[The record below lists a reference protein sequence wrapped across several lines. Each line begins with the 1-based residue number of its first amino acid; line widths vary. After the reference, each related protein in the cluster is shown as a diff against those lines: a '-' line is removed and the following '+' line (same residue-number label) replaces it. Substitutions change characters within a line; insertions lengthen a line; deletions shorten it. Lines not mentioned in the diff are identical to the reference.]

1 MFFPEDCCS
10 QQKIEIFMLTNTIIF
25 SNQLPTLQYSSTS
38 EQFDETWEAP
48 LSILL
53 GLGRAAGADFIEFF
67 LERHNYISCLA
78 EDDVITSISP
88 SLATGAG
95 VRVFRGKADCYVS
108 TNNLTFIGL
117 KAALEKGLAIL
128 GLQLPT
134 ANAFIPE
141 INLEIFRD
149 YASRRGKDS
158 WLGLCSSIQE
168 MGEVLLDS
176 TGQLQKKV
184 SHVQSRRA
192 NYFRDWQEVLVA
204 GSDGTF
210 ARDIRLTQS
219 VALNVLCADGANR
232 VSIGDRTGNTSDA
245 NFLRTWDAEKSAA
258 TVGESAGKML
268 YADYVESGNYPII
281 MANHFGGVIFHEAC
295 GHLLE
300 TTQIERK
307 TTPFADQ
314 KGQKIAHESLT
325 AWDEGRSENAFGT
338 IDMDDEGMPAQRTLL
353 IEKGVL
359 KNFLA
364 DRAGSLRTGH
374 PRTGSGR
381 RQNYTY
387 AAASRMRNTYIAT
400 GEYSTQDLFASID
413 KGIYCKKMGGGS
425 VGATGQ
431 FNFGVDEA
439 YLIENGKITKP
450 LKGAILIG
458 EAKEIMNKVSM
469 CSQDLELAPGFCGSV
484 SGSIYTTVGQPHI
497 KVDSIT
503 VGGR

>member
-1 MFFPEDCCS
+1 MHQSTLLLSKE
-10 QQKIEIFMLTNTIIF
+10 
-25 SNQLPTLQYSSTS
+25 LPTLHYTSTP
-38 EQFDETWEAP
+38 ERFDETWEAP
-48 LSILL
+48 LATLL

-67 LERHNYISCLA
+67 LERVNYISCLA
-78 EDDVITSISP
+78 EDDTITSIAPRLS
-88 SLATGAG
+88 TGAG
-95 VRVFRGKADCYVS
+95 VRVFRGQGDCYVS
-108 TNNLTFIGL
+108 TNDLSFSGL
-117 KAALEKGLAIL
+117 KSALEKGLSIL

-134 ANAFIPE
+134 PNAYIPE
-141 INLEIFRD
+141 INLELLRD
-149 YASRRGKDS
+149 YATKKGKDA
-158 WLGLCSSIQE
+158 WLSECSSMRE
-168 MGEVLLDS
+168 MGEVLLDANA
-176 TGQLQKKV
+176 QLQLKAT
-184 SHVQSRRA
+184 HVQSRRA
-192 NYFRDWQEVLVA
+192 TYFRDWQEVLVA
-204 GSDGTF
+204 ASDGTF

-219 VALNVLCADGANR
+219 VGYNLLCADGANR
-232 VSIGDRTGNTSDA
+232 SSIAQRAGSTSEPG
-245 NFLRTWDAEKSAA
+245 FLRSWEYQSAA
-258 TVGESAGKML
+258 EEVAESAGKML
-268 YADYVESGNYPII
+268 YADYVESGTYPII
-281 MANHFGGVIFHEAC
+281 MANEFGGVIFHEAC

-300 TTQIERK
+300 TTQIERH
-307 TTPFADQ
+307 TSPFADK
-314 KGQKIAHESLT
+314 KGEKIAHESLT

-364 DRAGSLRTGH
+364 DRSGSLRTGH

-381 RQNYTY
+381 RQNYTF

-400 GEYSTQDLFASID
+400 GDYSNDDLFASID

-431 FNFGVDEA
+431 FNFSVEEA

-458 EAKEIMNKVSM
+458 EATEIMNKISM
-469 CSQDLELAPGFCGSV
+469 CSQDLALAAGFCGSI

>member
-1 MFFPEDCCS
+1 MDSSTLLISRE
-10 QQKIEIFMLTNTIIF
+10 
-25 SNQLPTLQYSSTS
+25 LPTLQYASTPAR
-38 EQFDETWEAP
+38 FDETWEAP

-67 LERHNYISCLA
+67 LERVNYISCLA
-78 EDDVITSISP
+78 EDDTITSIAPRLS
-88 SLATGAG
+88 TGAG
-95 VRVFRGKADCYVS
+95 VRVFRGLADCYVS
-108 TNNLTFIGL
+108 TNDLSFLGL
-117 KAALEKGLAIL
+117 KSALEKALSIL
-128 GLQLPT
+128 GLQLP
-134 ANAFIPE
+134 APNSYIPE
-141 INLEIFRD
+141 INLELLRD
-149 YASRRGKDS
+149 YATTKGKDA
-158 WLGLCSSIQE
+158 WLAESSSMKE
-168 MGEVLLDS
+168 MGEILLDANE
-176 TGQLQKKV
+176 QLKLKADR
-184 SHVQSRRA
+184 VQSRRA
-192 NYFRDWQEVLVA
+192 SYFRDWQEVLVA
-204 GSDGTF
+204 ASDGTF

-219 VALNVLCADGANR
+219 VGYNLLCADGAHR
-232 VSIGDRTGNTSDA
+232 SSIAKRDGNTSGSS
-245 NFLRTWDAEKSAA
+245 FLRSWDYESAA
-258 TVGESAGKML
+258 EEVALAAGQML
-268 YADYVESGNYPII
+268 YADYVESGTYPIV

-300 TTQIERK
+300 TTQIERN
-307 TTPFADQ
+307 TSPFSDK
-314 KGQKIAHESLT
+314 KGEKIAHESLT
-325 AWDEGRSENAFGT
+325 AWDEGRSPNAFGT

-387 AAASRMRNTYIAT
+387 AAASRMRNTYIAP
-400 GEYSTQDLFASID
+400 GEYSNEDLFASID

-431 FNFGVDEA
+431 FNFSVEEA

-458 EAKEIMNKVSM
+458 EAKEIMNKISM
-469 CSQDLELAPGFCGSV
+469 CSQDLSLAAGFCGSI

>member
-1 MFFPEDCCS
+1 
-10 QQKIEIFMLTNTIIF
+10 MLTN
-25 SNQLPTLQYSSTS
+25 SLLLSSELPTLQYSSTS
-38 EQFDETWEAP
+38 ERFDETWEAP
-48 LSILL
+48 LATLL

-67 LERHNYISCLA
+67 LERVNYISSLA
-78 EDDVITSISP
+78 EEDAITSITPRLS
-88 SLATGAG
+88 TGAG

-108 TNNLTFIGL
+108 TNDITFTGL
-117 KAALEKGLAIL
+117 KAALEKALSIM
-128 GLQLPT
+128 GLQLP
-134 ANAFIPE
+134 APNAFIPE
-141 INLEIFRD
+141 INLELLRD
-149 YASRRGKDS
+149 YASKRGKDA
-158 WLGLCSSIQE
+158 WLPLCSSIRD
-168 MGEVLLDS
+168 MGEILLEG
-176 TGQLQKKV
+176 TATLEKTAK
-184 SHVQSRRA
+184 HIQSRRA
-192 NYFRDWQEVLVA
+192 SYFRDWQEVLVA
-204 GSDGTF
+204 ASDGTF

-219 VALNVLCADGANR
+219 VGFNLLCADGSNR
-232 VSIGDRTGNTSDA
+232 SSIGDRAGNTSDP
-245 NFLRTWDAEKSAA
+245 NFLRTWDYNQAAEKLS
-258 TVGESAGKML
+258 ESAGKML
-268 YADYVESGNYPII
+268 YADYVESGTYPVI

-307 TTPFADQ
+307 TTPFADK
-314 KGQKIAHESLT
+314 KGEKIAHESLT
-325 AWDEGRSENAFGT
+325 AWDEGRTDNAFGT

-353 IEKGVL
+353 IEKGIL
-359 KNFLA
+359 KNFLS
-364 DRAGSLRTGH
+364 DRTGSVRTGH

-381 RQNYTY
+381 RQGFNF

-400 GEYSTQDLFASID
+400 GDYTTEQIFASVD

-431 FNFGVDEA
+431 FNFSVDEA

-458 EAKEIMNKVSM
+458 EAKEIMNKISM

>member
-1 MFFPEDCCS
+1 
-10 QQKIEIFMLTNTIIF
+10 MLTITPLL
-25 SNQLPTLQYSSTS
+25 SNQLPNLQYSFTQ
-38 EQFDETWEAP
+38 ERFDETWEAP
-48 LSILL
+48 LATLL

-67 LERHNYISCLA
+67 LERVNYISCLA
-78 EDDVITSISP
+78 EEDTITSITPRLS
-88 SLATGAG
+88 TGAG

-108 TNNLTFIGL
+108 TNDLSFSGL
-117 KAALEKGLAIL
+117 KAALEKGLSIM
-128 GLQLPT
+128 GLQLPAAT
-134 ANAFIPE
+134 SFIPE
-141 INLEIFRD
+141 INLELLRD
-149 YASRRGKDS
+149 YATKRGKDR
-158 WLGLCSSIQE
+158 WLPLCSSIQDMSE
-168 MGEVLLDS
+168 FLLES
-176 TGQLQKKV
+176 TDKLKQKAN
-184 SHVQSRRA
+184 HIQSRRA
-192 NYFRDWQEVLVA
+192 TYFRDWQEVLVA

-210 ARDIRLTQS
+210 ARDVRLTQS
-219 VALNVLCADGANR
+219 VGLSLLCADGAHR
-232 VSIGDRTGNTSDA
+232 TSIAERAGNTSDP
-245 NFLRTWDAEKSAA
+245 NFLRTWDYNEAAEHIAD
-258 TVGESAGKML
+258 SAGKML
-268 YADYVESGNYPII
+268 YADYVESGTYPII

-307 TTPFADQ
+307 TTPFADK
-314 KGQKIAHESLT
+314 KGEKIAHESLT
-325 AWDEGRSENAFGT
+325 AWDEGRTDNAFGT

-364 DRAGSLRTGH
+364 DRAGSARTGH

-381 RQNYTY
+381 RQNYTF

-400 GEYSTQDLFASID
+400 GEYSIDDLFASVD

-458 EAKEIMNKVSM
+458 EAKEIMNKISM
-469 CSQDLELAPGFCGSV
+469 CSQDLSLAPGFCGSV
-484 SGSIYTTVGQPHI
+484 SGSIYTTVGQPHL